1 MKAYPLKPRKKY
13 ECEIVREEPQN
24 DDPRD
29 EKTTLWL
36 IGKLESILRHA
47 DSRSISIRSVISGC
61 AENGKD
67 MREPDDSINARLY
80 RLVQTASDIR
90 DTLNA
95 TADAMGICDESSPES
110 R

>member
-36 IGKLESILRHA
+36 IGKLETLMCHMA
-47 DSRSISIRSVISGC
+47 SRSASIRSTISSE
-61 AENGKD
+61 AESGQAFK
-67 MREPDDSINARLY
+67 EPDDSINARLY
-80 RLVQTASDIR
+80 RLVETATDIK
-90 DTLNA
+90 DILNS
-95 TADAMGICDESSPES
+95 TADALGICDDSLVEKG
-110 R
+110 